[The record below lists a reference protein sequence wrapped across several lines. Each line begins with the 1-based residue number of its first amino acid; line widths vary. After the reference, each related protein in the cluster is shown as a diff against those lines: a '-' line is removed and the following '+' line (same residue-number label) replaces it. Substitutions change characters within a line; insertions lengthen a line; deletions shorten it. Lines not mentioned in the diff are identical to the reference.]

1 MYDRI
6 RRALEQQEPRHEPST
21 RGLTCDA
28 CDMGPCTCGACDKDT
43 RAPCGINADEMA
55 IKNLAEKISE
65 GLGEYKEYSRH
76 ITLSYDVD
84 DLITRAAA
92 IIPTSLYFTST
103 ISNMLKEHRR
113 ERSVIFGL
121 GGIEQ
126 NKVNICAVSAPH
138 HIYSVY
144 KAARDPIMNK
154 AAADEGADGINVV
167 SMGYPGAEMSYEL
180 GLPCIGNYV
189 ILDDA
194 YKTGGI
200 DAVYTTGPPSDAVR
214 LGIAGFKARKGLEIT
229 VPEKRMYVT
238 GKEIDP
244 EVVNKSYRDGKIA
257 GAVVFLGATSPT
269 CSWDME
275 TMAKDLMAAG
285 YLVFVT
291 GARLYEGTMRQYSGP
306 SVVHIGFCEV
316 GKILNLGLSFK
327 PVIIV
332 PGWKNAKLLTSCL
345 AMLKK
350 EYRVVMGVPV
360 PLTESVEEALRE
372 RGMHVEPDDALAVR
386 LVETLAQ

>member
-28 CDMGPCTCGACDKDT
+28 CDMGPCSCGTCDKDM
-43 RAPCGINADEMA
+43 RAPCGINSDEMA

-76 ITLSYDVD
+76 ITLSYDID
-84 DLITRAAA
+84 DLIMRATAL
-92 IIPTSLYFTST
+92 IPTSLYFTST
-103 ISNMLKEHRR
+103 ISDMLKEHRK

-138 HIYSVY
+138 HIYTLY
-144 KAARDPIMNK
+144 KAAQDPSMKK
-154 AAADEGADGINVV
+154 AAADMGADGINVV
-167 SMGYPGAEMSYEL
+167 SLGYPGAEMSYEL
-180 GLPCIGNYV
+180 GMPCIGNYV

-200 DAVYTTGPPSDAVR
+200 DAVYTTGSPSDAVQR
-214 LGIAGFKARKGLEIT
+214 GIAGFGARKGLEIT
-229 VPEKRMYVT
+229 VPEKEMYVT
-238 GKEIDP
+238 GREIDP
-244 EVVNKSYRDGKIA
+244 EVVNTSYRDGKIA
-257 GAVVFLGATSPT
+257 GAVVFFGATSPT
-269 CSWDME
+269 CTWDME
-275 TMAKDLMAAG
+275 QMATDLMAAG

-291 GARLYEGTMRQYSGP
+291 GARLYEGTMRHYSEP
-306 SVVHIGFCEV
+306 SVVHLGFCEV

-327 PVIIV
+327 PTLVV
-332 PGWKNAKLLTSCL
+332 PGWKNAKLLTSCI

-350 EYRVVMGVPV
+350 GYNVVMGVPI
-360 PLTESVEEALRE
+360 PLTETVEGAFRE
-372 RGMHVEPDDALAVR
+372 RGMYVEPDGSRAVK
-386 LVETLAQ
+386 LVGTLEQ